1 MLNDESQ
8 RAYSAKVSEILLEI
22 SDSPEL
28 NKLFEDRINKD
39 LDNVM
44 AMIRID
50 FPGLGEKNYRFLSYV
65 CAGFKDS
72 TIGSILDDSNGSV
85 RTRRYRL
92 RKHILTEDTP
102 NHDLYELLIK

>member
-1 MLNDESQ
+1 MTKI
-8 RAYSAKVSEILLEI
+8 RAE
-22 SDSPEL
+22 
-28 NKLFEDRINKD
+28 
-39 LDNVM
+39 
-44 AMIRID
+44 

-72 TIGSILDDSNGSV
+72 TIESILDDSSGAV

-92 RKHILTEDTP
+92 RKQILNADSP